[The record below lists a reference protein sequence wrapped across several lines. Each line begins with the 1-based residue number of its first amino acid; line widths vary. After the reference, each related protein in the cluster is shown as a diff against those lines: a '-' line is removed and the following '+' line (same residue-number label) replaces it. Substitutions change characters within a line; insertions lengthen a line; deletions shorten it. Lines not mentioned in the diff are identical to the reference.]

1 MKRVFI
7 SICICAV
14 LGCVFADSTYSGS
27 DSGSSVTMKLGLTA
41 DSGFTLDGTKY
52 GHIVFGFTA
61 DGNVTETIT
70 PSESITLAESF
81 DSTGKKA
88 VAKGVVFAFVRVAS
102 LSKLDFSIE
111 WSDLQ
116 NTKNASDKIS
126 YKVNGNGNENEND
139 SSFYIFY
146 SFDPS
151 KDVMA
156 DERKELLIETVEYEN
171 SSKKGTYEST
181 ITMKVTVES

>member
-27 DSGSSVTMKLGLTA
+27 DSGSSVTMTLGLTA
-41 DSGFTLDGTKY
+41 ESGFTLGSTKY

-61 DGNVTETIT
+61 DRAVSEKII
-70 PSESITLAESF
+70 PSDSITLSESF
-81 DSTGKKA
+81 YSTGDKV

-102 LSKLDFSIE
+102 LSKLDFSIK

-116 NTKNASDKIS
+116 NITEASDKIS
-126 YKVNGNGNENEND
+126 YKVNGYVHEND
-139 SSFYIFY
+139 SSYVFY

-156 DERKELLIETVEYEN
+156 DERIELLIETVEYKN
-171 SSKKGTYEST
+171 SSKRGTYEST
-181 ITMKVTVES
+181 ITMKVTVRT

>member
-1 MKRVFI
+1 MKRLFI

-41 DSGFTLDGTKY
+41 ESGFTLGTTKY

-61 DGNVTETIT
+61 NGAVSETII
-70 PSESITLAESF
+70 PSDSITLSESF
-81 DSTGKKA
+81 DSTGGA

-116 NTKNASDKIS
+116 NTTKASDKIS
-126 YKVNGNGNENEND
+126 YKVNGYVNEND
-139 SSFYIFY
+139 SSYNFY

-151 KDVMA
+151 KDVMV
-156 DERKELLIETVEYEN
+156 DERIELLIVTEKYEN
-171 SSKKGTYEST
+171 SSESRTYEST
-181 ITMKVTVES
+181 ITMKVTAEGS

>member
-27 DSGSSVTMKLGLTA
+27 DSGSSVTMALGLTA
-41 DSGFTLDGTKY
+41 ESGFKLGSTEY

-61 DGNVTETIT
+61 NGAVSETII
-70 PSESITLAESF
+70 PSDSITLSETF
-81 DSTGKKA
+81 DSTGGA

-102 LSKLDFSIE
+102 LSKLDFSIK

-116 NTKNASDKIS
+116 NITEASDKIS
-126 YKVNGNGNENEND
+126 YKVNGYVNEND
-139 SSFYIFY
+139 SSYVFY

-156 DERKELLIETVEYEN
+156 DQRIELSIVTSEYDN
-171 SSKKGTYEST
+171 SSKIGTYEST
-181 ITMKVTVES
+181 ITMKVTVRT

>member
-7 SICICAV
+7 IICICAV
-14 LGCVFADSTYSGS
+14 LSCVFADSTYSGS
-27 DSGSSVTMKLGLTA
+27 DSGSSVKMTLGLTA
-41 DSGFTLDGTKY
+41 ESGFTLGSTKY

-111 WSDLQ
+111 WSILKKTT
-116 NTKNASDKIS
+116 NTSDTIS
-126 YKVNGNGNENEND
+126 YQVNGNT
-139 SSFYIFY
+139 SSYKFY
-146 SFDPS
+146 SFNPS
-151 KDVMA
+151 QNVMA
-156 DERKELLIETVEYEN
+156 DQRIELSIVTSEYDN
-171 SSKKGTYEST
+171 SSKIGTYEST
-181 ITMKVTVES
+181 ITMKVTVGS

>member
-61 DGNVTETIT
+61 NGAVSETII
-70 PSESITLAESF
+70 PSDSITLSESF
-81 DSTGKKA
+81 DSTGGA

-102 LSKLDFSIE
+102 LSNLDFSIE

-116 NTKNASDKIS
+116 NTTEASDKIK
-126 YKVNGNGNENEND
+126 YKVYVNGNENG
-139 SSFYIFY
+139 SPYQFY

-151 KDVMA
+151 KDVMV
-156 DERKELLIETVEYEN
+156 DKRIELLIETEKYKN
-171 SSKKGTYEST
+171 SSKSRTYEST
-181 ITMKVTVES
+181 ITMKVTAEGS

>member
-27 DSGSSVTMKLGLTA
+27 DSGSSVKMTLGLTA
-41 DSGFTLDGTKY
+41 ESGFTLGSTQY

-61 DGNVTETIT
+61 DGAVSEKII
-70 PSESITLAESF
+70 PSDSITLSESF
-81 DSTGKKA
+81 DSTGGA

-116 NTKNASDKIS
+116 NTTKASDKIS
-126 YKVNGNGNENEND
+126 YKVNGYVNEND
-139 SSFYIFY
+139 SSYNFY

-156 DERKELLIETVEYEN
+156 DKRIELLIETEKYKN
-171 SSKKGTYEST
+171 SSKSRTYEST
-181 ITMKVTVES
+181 ITMKVTAEGS

>member
-14 LGCVFADSTYSGS
+14 LGCVFAGSTYSGS
-27 DSGSSVTMKLGLTA
+27 DSGSSVTMTLGLTA
-41 DSGFTLDGTKY
+41 ESGFTLGSTQY

-61 DGNVTETIT
+61 DRAVSEKII
-70 PSESITLAESF
+70 PSDSITLSESF
-81 DSTGKKA
+81 DSTGVKA

-102 LSKLDFSIE
+102 LSKLDFSIK

-116 NTKNASDKIS
+116 NITEASDKIS
-126 YKVNGNGNENEND
+126 YKVNGYVNEND
-139 SSFYIFY
+139 SSYVFY

-156 DERKELLIETVEYEN
+156 DERIELLIETVEYKN

-181 ITMKVTVES
+181 ITMKVTVRT

>member
-1 MKRVFI
+1 MKKGLIFI
-7 SICICAV
+7 FLCAV
-14 LGCVFADSTYSGS
+14 VVCVFADSTYSGN
-27 DSGSSVTMKLGLTA
+27 DSSSSATMTLGLTA
-41 DSGFTLDGTKY
+41 VSGFTSGSTQY

-70 PSESITLAESF
+70 PSKSITLAESF
-81 DSTGKKA
+81 DSTGGIA

-102 LSKLDFSIE
+102 LSKLDFSIK

-116 NTKNASDKIS
+116 NITEASDKIS
-126 YKVNGNGNENEND
+126 YKVNGYVNEND
-139 SSFYIFY
+139 SSYVFY

-156 DERKELLIETVEYEN
+156 DERIELLIETVEYKN
-171 SSKKGTYEST
+171 SSKRGTYEST
-181 ITMKVTVES
+181 ITMKVTVRT

>member
-27 DSGSSVTMKLGLTA
+27 DSGSSVTMALGLTA
-41 DSGFTLDGTKY
+41 ESGFTLGSTQY

-61 DGNVTETIT
+61 DRAVSEKII
-70 PSESITLAESF
+70 PSDSITLSESF
-81 DSTGKKA
+81 YSTGDKV

-102 LSKLDFSIE
+102 LSKLDFSIK

-116 NTKNASDKIS
+116 NITEASDKIS
-126 YKVNGNGNENEND
+126 YKVNGYVNEND
-139 SSFYIFY
+139 SSYVFY

-156 DERKELLIETVEYEN
+156 DERIELLIETVEYEN

>member
-14 LGCVFADSTYSGS
+14 LGCVFAGSTYSGS
-27 DSGSSVTMKLGLTA
+27 DSGSSVTMTLGLTA
-41 DSGFTLDGTKY
+41 ESGFTLDSTKY

-61 DGNVTETIT
+61 NGAVSETII
-70 PSESITLAESF
+70 PSDSITLSESF

-111 WSDLQ
+111 WSDLKETT
-116 NTKNASDKIS
+116 NTSDTIS
-126 YKVNGNGNENEND
+126 YQVNGNT
-139 SSFYIFY
+139 SSYKFY
-146 SFDPS
+146 SFNPS
-151 KDVMA
+151 QNVMA
-156 DERKELLIETVEYEN
+156 DQRIELSIVTSEYDN
-171 SSKKGTYEST
+171 SSKIGTYEST
-181 ITMKVTVES
+181 ITMKVTVRS

>member
-27 DSGSSVTMKLGLTA
+27 DSGSSVTMTLGLTA
-41 DSGFTLDGTKY
+41 ESGFTLGSTQY

-61 DGNVTETIT
+61 DRAVSEKII
-70 PSESITLAESF
+70 PSDSITLSESF
-81 DSTGKKA
+81 YSTGGA

-116 NTKNASDKIS
+116 NTTKASDKIS
-126 YKVNGNGNENEND
+126 YKVNGNT
-139 SSFYIFY
+139 SSSKFY
-146 SFDPS
+146 SFNPS
-151 KDVMA
+151 QNVMA
-156 DERKELLIETVEYEN
+156 DQRIELSIVTSEYDN
-171 SSKKGTYEST
+171 SSKIGTYEST
-181 ITMKVTVES
+181 ITMKVTVGS

>member
-1 MKRVFI
+1 MKKGLIFI
-7 SICICAV
+7 FLCAV
-14 LGCVFADSTYSGS
+14 VVCVFADSTYSGN
-27 DSGSSVTMKLGLTA
+27 DSSSSATMTLGLTA
-41 DSGFTLDGTKY
+41 VSGFTSGSTQY

-70 PSESITLAESF
+70 PSKSITLAESF
-81 DSTGKKA
+81 DSTGGIA

-102 LSKLDFSIE
+102 LSRLDFSIE

-116 NTKNASDKIS
+116 NTTKASDKIS
-126 YKVNGNGNENEND
+126 YKVNGYVNEND
-139 SSFYIFY
+139 SSYNFY

-156 DERKELLIETVEYEN
+156 DQRIELSIVTSEYDN
-171 SSKKGTYEST
+171 SSKIGTYEST
-181 ITMKVTVES
+181 ITMKVTVGS

>member
-7 SICICAV
+7 IICICAV
-14 LGCVFADSTYSGS
+14 LSCVFADSTYSGS
-27 DSGSSVTMKLGLTA
+27 DSGSSVTMTLGLTA
-41 DSGFTLDGTKY
+41 ESGFTLSSTKY

-61 DGNVTETIT
+61 DGAV
-70 PSESITLAESF
+70 SEKIILSDSIILSESF
-81 DSTGKKA
+81 DSTGGA

-116 NTKNASDKIS
+116 NTTKASDKIK
-126 YKVNGNGNENEND
+126 YKVYVNGNGNG
-139 SSFYIFY
+139 SPYQFY

-151 KDVMA
+151 KDVMV
-156 DERKELLIETVEYEN
+156 DERIELLIETVEYKN

-181 ITMKVTVES
+181 ITMKVTVGS

>member
-27 DSGSSVTMKLGLTA
+27 DSGSSVTMALGLTA
-41 DSGFTLDGTKY
+41 ESGFKLGSTQY

-61 DGNVTETIT
+61 DGAVSERII
-70 PSESITLAESF
+70 PSDSITLSETF
-81 DSTGKKA
+81 DSTGGA

-102 LSKLDFSIE
+102 LSKLDFSIK

-116 NTKNASDKIS
+116 NTTKASDKIS
-126 YKVNGNGNENEND
+126 YKVNGYVNEND
-139 SSFYIFY
+139 SSYVFY

-156 DERKELLIETVEYEN
+156 DERIELLIETEKYKN
-171 SSKKGTYEST
+171 SSKSRTYEST
-181 ITMKVTVES
+181 ITMKVTVRT

>member
-27 DSGSSVTMKLGLTA
+27 DSGSSVKMTLGLTA
-41 DSGFTLDGTKY
+41 ESGFKLGSTEY

-61 DGNVTETIT
+61 DGAVSEKII
-70 PSESITLAESF
+70 PSDSITLSESF
-81 DSTGKKA
+81 DSTGGA

-116 NTKNASDKIS
+116 NTTEASDKIK
-126 YKVNGNGNENEND
+126 YKVYVNGNENG
-139 SSFYIFY
+139 SPYQFY

-151 KDVMA
+151 KDVMV
-156 DERKELLIETVEYEN
+156 DERIELLIATEKYEN
-171 SSKKGTYEST
+171 SSESRTYEST
-181 ITMKVTVES
+181 ITMKVTAEGS

>member
-27 DSGSSVTMKLGLTA
+27 DSGSSVTMNLGLTA
-41 DSGFTLDGTKY
+41 ESGFTLGSTKY

-61 DGNVTETIT
+61 NGAVSETII
-70 PSESITLAESF
+70 PSDSITLSESF
-81 DSTGKKA
+81 DSTGGA

-116 NTKNASDKIS
+116 NTTKASDKIK
-126 YKVNGNGNENEND
+126 YKVYVNGNENG
-139 SSFYIFY
+139 SPYQFY

-151 KDVMA
+151 KDVMV
-156 DERKELLIETVEYEN
+156 DERIELLIATEKYEN
-171 SSKKGTYEST
+171 SSESRTYEST
-181 ITMKVTVES
+181 ITMKVTAEGS

>member
-27 DSGSSVTMKLGLTA
+27 DSGSSVTMALGLTA
-41 DSGFTLDGTKY
+41 ESGFTLGSTQY

-61 DGNVTETIT
+61 NGAVSETII
-70 PSESITLAESF
+70 PSDSITLSESF
-81 DSTGKKA
+81 DSTGGA

-116 NTKNASDKIS
+116 NTTEASDKIK
-126 YKVNGNGNENEND
+126 YKVYVNGNENG
-139 SSFYIFY
+139 SPYQFY

-151 KDVMA
+151 KDVMV
-156 DERKELLIETVEYEN
+156 DKRIELLIETEKYKN
-171 SSKKGTYEST
+171 SSKSRTYEST
-181 ITMKVTVES
+181 ITMKVTVRS